1 MDLMKLF
8 DRYNI
13 FARIAPAFL
22 FSYFTLL
29 IFGVNLLFL
38 SNVNSFIFVS
48 LVLFALYPLSMFASI
63 ASKKVETF
71 VWNKYGNPI
80 IVCLKKRDLQLYNN
94 LLSEHNN
101 NDGIVKFLLGTTR
114 PDEKVFW
121 KNVTYGFFRNAL
133 PLSIVFTVISFFT
146 PYFYYACIWLV
157 ANVLAIIGSTRYFA
171 NQVIDSYLEI
181 QATSIK

>member
-1 MDLMKLF
+1 MKLF

-22 FSYFTLL
+22 FGYCTYLV
-29 IFGVNLLFL
+29 FGINLVFL
-38 SNVNSFIFVS
+38 NNANSFILVPLVVFV
-48 LVLFALYPLSMFASI
+48 LYPISMFSTFT
-63 ASKKVETF
+63 SKKIEDF
-71 VWNKYGNPI
+71 FWKKYGNPI
-80 IVCLKKRDLQLYNN
+80 IVRLKKRDSQLYNN

-146 PYFYYACIWLV
+146 PYFHYACIWLV
-157 ANVLAIIGSTRYFA
+157 VNVLAIIGSTQYFV

-181 QATSIK
+181 QATSTK